1 MKGLEKMHNDGHL
14 DNAVLIYFI
23 FLILVVISNMINNI
37 DFLDI
42 VYLVALL
49 CSVLKYFLIV
59 NKVGK

>member
-1 MKGLEKMHNDGHL
+1 MQKEKHL

-23 FLILVVISNMINNI
+23 ILIIVVIFNMIKNI

-59 NKVGK
+59 NEDRK

>member
-1 MKGLEKMHNDGHL
+1 MQKEKHL

-23 FLILVVISNMINNI
+23 ILIIVVIINMIKNI

-59 NKVGK
+59 NEDRK

>member
-1 MKGLEKMHNDGHL
+1 MKGPNEMQKEKHL

-23 FLILVVISNMINNI
+23 ILIIVVIFNMIKNI

-59 NKVGK
+59 NEDRK